1 MSVREGVPLARTRD
15 GAILG
20 VDQRRM
26 RGMIPGLIEA
36 RYLLPGDRVVVAEG
50 VEGVVQTMPTP
61 SVVFPGSVHVL
72 THTDDDAPLQVERAL
87 DEHVMVRAAGAFDD
101 RGRR

>member
-20 VDQRRM
+20 VDQRRL

-36 RYLLPGDRVVVAEG
+36 RFLLPGDRVVVAKG
-50 VEGVVQTMPTP
+50 VEGVVQTMPTA
-61 SVVFPGSVHVL
+61 SAVFAGSVHVL
-72 THTDDDAPLQVERAL
+72 THTDEGAPLVIERGL
-87 DEHVMVRAAGAFDD
+87 TEPVMVLAAGAFD
-101 RGRR
+101 R